1 MSFRTRKDGQV
12 FPTGRDAI
20 SSGISSTSI
29 GAPSRTGTVK
39 ATPLEFPGQKS
50 KDVGSGIFSA
60 KHIEDRL
67 VNTAKETINRF
78 RKEREDLKAGK
89 KAKDFSFATE
99 EAEPIRKEEL
109 KERTSEIKQLRDIIK
124 EVSIGR
130 SKKQKEK
137 NEEDR
142 NDISETIQVAE
153 NERKLIEDMNWA
165 STQSALKFARDNQGD
180 KEAKKILEAIS
191 RNDFKKAKKLAE
203 ERARRTAKVVA
214 ENSRL
219 ASAQAQEIYTLAGLT
234 QNAEGQYIPTS
245 ETPEIAREN
254 LGLKFTAE
262 ELAQLQ
268 QAEPIQA
275 PPKIDAD
282 DVLLLSQTDGGTEKL
297 KQWGYIN

>member
-20 SSGISSTSI
+20 NSGISSTSI

-39 ATPLEFPGQKS
+39 ATPLDFPGQKS

-60 KHIEDRL
+60 KHTRDRF
-67 VNTAKETINRF
+67 INAANRAVSSF
-78 RKEREDLKAGK
+78 TREREDLKAGK

-99 EAEPIRKEEL
+99 EAEPIRKEEV
-109 KERTSEIKQLRDIIK
+109 KDRASEIKKLIQIGK
-124 EVSIGR
+124 EFKAGR
-130 SKKQKEK
+130 TKKQKEQ
-137 NEEDR
+137 NEQDKQ
-142 NDISETIQVAE
+142 DLSDTIQVAE
-153 NERKLIEDMNWA
+153 NERKLIQDMNWG
-165 STQSALKFARDNQGD
+165 STQAALKFAAQGQGD
-180 KEAKKILEAIS
+180 KEAQKILELIG

-254 LGLKFTAE
+254 LGLNITAE